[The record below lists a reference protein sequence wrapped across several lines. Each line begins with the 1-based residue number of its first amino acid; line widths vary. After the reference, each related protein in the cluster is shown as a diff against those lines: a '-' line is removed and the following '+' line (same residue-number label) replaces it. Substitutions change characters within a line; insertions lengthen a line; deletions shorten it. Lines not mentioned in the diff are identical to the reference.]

1 MATWD
6 VEDLVKEISDMEAIY
21 QRNAGSQLVPRM
33 QEALQS
39 KVNGVQMLAASN
51 FLKRPDAVQNGI
63 LTADTKAELQAFLES
78 RAASSIQGATRLQ
91 ATPQS
96 MTTPWNYLVPK
107 RMAADAEWHQ
117 HSWCYPHADQKNQ
130 SVWVEKPQRRHQEV
144 LDILFGQ
151 PSGEITN
158 VLPPVFD
165 MYKFCAGYVRGC
177 GGSTSACWFGKVP
190 T

>member
-78 RAASSIQGATRLQ
+78 RAASSIKA
-91 ATPQS
+91 
-96 MTTPWNYLVPK
+96 
-107 RMAADAEWHQ
+107 
-117 HSWCYPHADQKNQ
+117 
-130 SVWVEKPQRRHQEV
+130 
-144 LDILFGQ
+144 
-151 PSGEITN
+151 
-158 VLPPVFD
+158 
-165 MYKFCAGYVRGC
+165 
-177 GGSTSACWFGKVP
+177 
-190 T
+190 